1 MNSSPSS
8 CLESESNPQSDH
20 GSLIY
25 GPGIRISFYLQSIFL
40 VILANRSSESE
51 ETVTAFPLWI
61 ISITNCSLFISALL
75 LDEESK
81 LPLLDA
87 LHTWNLLWLANVT
100 IFLVLSTHPHQ
111 TKHPFRESRS
121 LTQARESRI
130 ITLIKSLS
138 LRLNYGFAVLQ
149 AFFTMG
155 FTVYFYATAK
165 TFNECLNTITY
176 TIFIWSVPLPP
187 GRVIALVS
195 SIIAT
200 CIYIAILAWRAQ
212 WILQLQSIN
221 SWIPNADHD
230 HDPSSPL
237 PRLVP
242 HFPRIFPKH
251 NSPWTKPFAVWWR
264 PHFLDDDDHRIGM
277 SFGKSGLGMTVW
289 VYMVVSNEFL
299 LKENHAVD
307 AYMFDF
313 AQYNAL
319 FAAFPA
325 AFAVFT
331 VFYKPRSAT
340 NNYDDMTSDT
350 LDT

>member
-1 MNSSPSS
+1 M
-8 CLESESNPQSDH
+8 
-20 GSLIY
+20 
-25 GPGIRISFYLQSIFL
+25 
-40 VILANRSSESE
+40 
-51 ETVTAFPLWI
+51 TAFPLWI
-61 ISITNCSLFISALL
+61 ISVTNCSLFISALV

-87 LHTWNLLWLANVT
+87 LHTWNLLWL
-100 IFLVLSTHPHQ
+100 LPLSTS
-111 TKHPFRESRS
+111 TS
-121 LTQARESRI
+121 
-130 ITLIKSLS
+130 
-138 LRLNYGFAVLQ
+138 
-149 AFFTMG
+149 
-155 FTVYFYATAK
+155 ATAK
-165 TFNECLNTITY
+165 TFNECLNTITS
-176 TIFIWSVPLPP
+176 TIFIWSVPLLP

-200 CIYIAILAWRAQ
+200 CIYIAILARRAQ
-212 WILQLQSIN
+212 WIISQLLQSTIN
-221 SWIPNADHD
+221 PWIPNADHD

-242 HFPRIFPKH
+242 HFKRH
-251 NSPWTKPFAVWWR
+251 GNSPWTNPFAAWSY
-264 PHFLDDDDHRIGM
+264 LDDDHHRIGIM
-277 SFGKSGLGMTVW
+277 SLGKVGLGMTVW

-307 AYMFDF
+307 AYVFDF

-340 NNYDDMTSDT
+340 NNYDDTTSDT
-350 LDT
+350 LTYTDLLLARPST

>member
-1 MNSSPSS
+1 MNNFSDSSS
-8 CLESESNPQSDH
+8 CLESESNPQSDR
-20 GSLIY
+20 GSVIY
-25 GPGIRISFYLQSIFL
+25 GPGIRISFYLQSFFL
-40 VILANRSSESE
+40 VILANRSSEE
-51 ETVTAFPLWI
+51 TAFPVWI

-81 LPLLDA
+81 FPLLDA
-87 LHTWNLLWLANVT
+87 LHSLNLLCLANVT
-100 IFLVLSTHPHQ
+100 IFLVLSTHLHQ
-111 TKHPFRESRS
+111 TKHSFQRESRS
-121 LTQARESRI
+121 LTREARI

-149 AFFTMG
+149 AFFTMA
-155 FTVYFYATAK
+155 FTLYFYATVK

-176 TIFIWSVPLPP
+176 TIFIWSVPLLS
-187 GRVIALVS
+187 GRVIGLVF

-200 CIYIAILAWRAQ
+200 CVYVAIVARAQ
-212 WILQLQSIN
+212 WILQSMN
-221 SWIPNADHD
+221 SWISDADHD
-230 HDPSSPL
+230 TSPL
-237 PRLVP
+237 PRLVV
-242 HFPRIFPKH
+242 HFPRVFPKH
-251 NSPWTKPFAVWWR
+251 DSPWTKPFATWWS
-264 PHFLDDDDHRIGM
+264 HYLDDRIGM
-277 SFGKSGLGMTVW
+277 SFGKLGFGMTVW

-331 VFYKPRSAT
+331 VFYKPKSTT
-340 NNYDDMTSDT
+340 NNYDTTSDT
-350 LDT
+350 LTYTDLLLARPST